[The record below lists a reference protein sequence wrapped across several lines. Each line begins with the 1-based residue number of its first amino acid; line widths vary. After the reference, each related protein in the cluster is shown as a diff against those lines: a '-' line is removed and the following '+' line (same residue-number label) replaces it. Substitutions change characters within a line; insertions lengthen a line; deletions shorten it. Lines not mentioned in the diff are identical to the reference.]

1 VLVMAKK
8 ACAFLQ
14 RNDAIGTSRRFG
26 RDAEFGRYR
35 GEADM
40 SGLPLA
46 RPGRE

>member
-1 VLVMAKK
+1 MKLAMS
-8 ACAFLQ
+8 LH
-14 RNDAIGTSRRFG
+14 GTSRRFG

-40 SGLPLA
+40 SGLQLA